1 MLAAQ
6 PCGPLKKGHRGPFLL
21 RCTTKSRAPD
31 SNERLFRQSLQEARA
46 PLRYKPARIRPG
58 TVEAIWREQSATYC
72 CQLSMR
78 RWGRMLLGTRD
89 HKSGAI
95 GKGKG
100 QSPEGPRPA
109 LRLTTL
115 TSLKRPTSCADA

>member
-1 MLAAQ
+1 MRWVATWGTAGFRE
-6 PCGPLKKGHRGPFLL
+6 CPF
-21 RCTTKSRAPD
+21 
-31 SNERLFRQSLQEARA
+31 QEARA

-58 TVEAIWREQSATYC
+58 TVEATWREQSATYC

-115 TSLKRPTSCADA
+115 TSQKRPTSCADA

>member
-1 MLAAQ
+1 MTAPALSLALAF
-6 PCGPLKKGHRGPFLL
+6 PRRTLL
-21 RCTTKSRAPD
+21 GS
-31 SNERLFRQSLQEARA
+31 SLI
-46 PLRYKPARIRPG
+46 KPACLRPG
-58 TVEAIWREQSATYC
+58 TVEATWREQSATYC
-72 CQLSMR
+72 CQLSMW